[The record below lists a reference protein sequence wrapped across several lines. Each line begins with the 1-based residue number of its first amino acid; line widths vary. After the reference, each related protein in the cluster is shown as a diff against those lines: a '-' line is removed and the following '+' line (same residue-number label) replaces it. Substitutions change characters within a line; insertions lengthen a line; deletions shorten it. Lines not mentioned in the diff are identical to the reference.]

1 MEDSLIRINYNNKE
15 IILIPTAHV
24 SVASAELVK
33 ETIEK
38 EKPDSVCIEL
48 DEGRYASL
56 KNPEAWKNTNIID
69 VIKQKKVTMLIANLI
84 LSSYQKRVAQKL
96 KTNPGQEMVQGM
108 KSADEVG
115 AELVLADR
123 DIQTTFK
130 RIWRHMGFFEKIKLT
145 VSLIFADDD
154 EEVSE
159 EDLSELI
166 QKDNLENVIDDLGK
180 SYPQI
185 ANTLLH
191 ERDEYLAYNIK
202 NAPGDKVV
210 AVLGAA
216 HTPGV
221 KKEIF
226 KEQDIDAL
234 NVIPEKSFGSKL
246 LPWIIPVLIV
256 ALIVYSFYT
265 SINTGMNQLKSWVI
279 FNSLFA
285 AGFTILSLG
294 HPLSVLTALVVA
306 PFTSVNPLLACGW
319 FAGLVEATVRKPTVE
334 DVNNIPE
341 DIFKLKSWFKNKFL
355 KALLVVIMAN
365 IGSSIGTLIAG
376 TKIIQNLL

>member
-1 MEDSLIRINYNNKE
+1 MEDSLIRINYNDKE

-24 SVASAELVK
+24 SVESAKLVK

-96 KTNPGQEMVQGM
+96 KTKPGQEMMQGM
-108 KSADEVG
+108 KSADEIG

-202 NAPGDKVV
+202 NAPGEKVV

-221 KKEIF
+221 QKEIF
-226 KEQDIDAL
+226 KKQDIDEL
-234 NVIPEKSFGSKL
+234 NIIPEKSFGSKI
-246 LPWIIPVLIV
+246 LPWIIPALIV

-265 SINTGMNQLKSWVI
+265 SINTGMNQLKSWFI

-294 HPLSVLTALVVA
+294 HPLSVLTAFVVA
-306 PFTSVNPLLACGW
+306 PFTSVNPILACGW

-365 IGSSIGTLIAG
+365 IGSTVGTIIAG

>member
-84 LSSYQKRVAQKL
+84 LSSYQKRVAKKL

>member
-1 MEDSLIRINYNNKE
+1 
-15 IILIPTAHV
+15 
-24 SVASAELVK
+24 
-33 ETIEK
+33 
-38 EKPDSVCIEL
+38 
-48 DEGRYASL
+48 
-56 KNPEAWKNTNIID
+56 
-69 VIKQKKVTMLIANLI
+69 MLIANLI
-84 LSSYQKRVAQKL
+84 LSSYQKNIAKKL
-96 KTNPGQEMVQGM
+96 KTKPGQEMMQGM
-108 KSADEVG
+108 ESAEKMG
-115 AELVLADR
+115 SELVLADR

-130 RIWRHMGFFEKIKLT
+130 RIWRNMGFFEKIKLT

-159 EDLSELI
+159 DDLSDLI
-166 QKDNLENVIDDLGK
+166 KRDNLENVINDLGK
-180 SYPQI
+180 TYPQI

-221 KKEIF
+221 EKEIF
-226 KEQDIDAL
+226 KEQNIDKL
-234 NVIPEKSFGSKL
+234 NEIPEKSIGSKI

-265 SINTGMNQLKSWVI
+265 SINTGMNQLKSWVV
-279 FNSLFA
+279 FNSVFA
-285 AGFTILSLG
+285 AIFSILSLA
-294 HPLSVLTALVVA
+294 HPLSILTAFVVA
-306 PFTSVNPLLACGW
+306 PFTSVNPVLACGW

-365 IGSSIGTLIAG
+365 IGSTIGTIIAG

>member
-1 MEDSLIRINYNNKE
+1 MEDSLIRINYNGKD

-24 SVASAELVK
+24 SVESAKLVK

-38 EKPDSVCIEL
+38 ENPDSVCIEL
-48 DEGRYASL
+48 DEGRYNSL
-56 KNPEAWKNTNIID
+56 KDPEKWKNTNVID

-84 LSSYQKRVAQKL
+84 LSSYQKNIAKKL
-96 KTNPGQEMVQGM
+96 KTKPGQEMIQGM
-108 KSADEVG
+108 ESAEKMG
-115 AELVLADR
+115 SELVLADR

-145 VSLIFADDD
+145 VSLIFADDE

-159 EDLSELI
+159 DELSDLI
-166 QKDNLENVIDDLGK
+166 KRDNLENVINDLGK
-180 SYPQI
+180 TYPQI

-221 KKEIF
+221 EKEIF
-226 KEQDIDAL
+226 KEQDIDEL
-234 NVIPEKSFGSKL
+234 NKIPEKSFGSKI

-265 SINTGMNQLKSWVI
+265 SINTGMSQLKSWII

-285 AGFTILSLG
+285 ALFSILSLA
-294 HPLSVLTALVVA
+294 HPLSILTAFVVA
-306 PFTSVNPLLACGW
+306 PFTSVNPVLACGW

-365 IGSSIGTLIAG
+365 IGSTIGTIIAG